1 MFKPSLNKVFT
12 YLLTYLL
19 LRGKNRQIVKQME
32 TCMNKS
38 KFQLRVK
45 LELFLLFTAKM
56 YVMVTQKI

>member
-1 MFKPSLNKVFT
+1 MLKPSLNKVFT
-12 YLLTYLL
+12 YLHTIE
-19 LRGKNRQIVKQME
+19 GKNRQIVKQME

-45 LELFLLFTAKM
+45 LELFFIIHSQM